1 VLQAIASRYADVG
14 IIFHH
19 LARYSAEA
27 YPQLCQMV
35 TVREAEN
42 FSSTIAMALAVDPLR
57 ARAATAFSE
66 FFFKI
71 ARDVYPRYGFTAMG
85 ESEFGRTI
93 RLED

>member
-1 VLQAIASRYADVG
+1 
-14 IIFHH
+14 
-19 LARYSAEA
+19 
-27 YPQLCQMV
+27 MV

-42 FSSTIAMALAVDPLR
+42 FLSTIAMALAVDPLR